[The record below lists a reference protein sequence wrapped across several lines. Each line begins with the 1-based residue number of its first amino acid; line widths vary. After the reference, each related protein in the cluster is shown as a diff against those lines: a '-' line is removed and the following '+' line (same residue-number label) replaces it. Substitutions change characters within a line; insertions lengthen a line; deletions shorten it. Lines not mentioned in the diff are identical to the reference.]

1 MKRGVWMKNIIKALV
16 IVFIGTMILPMKV
29 SAKKY
34 SCEIVDGA
42 YYNKN
47 GKEVDK
53 VEYEKSCVTHTC
65 EIVGDTYYG
74 KDSKTVNKET
84 FEKDC
89 KTAVVESLPNTSSNI
104 STISIIFTIIG
115 TLMILAT
122 IIGIRKYNNEK

>member
-1 MKRGVWMKNIIKALV
+1 MKKILKTLVLTIIGG
-16 IVFIGTMILPMKV
+16 IIMPMAV
-29 SAKKY
+29 SAKSY

-74 KDSKTVNKET
+74 KNSKKVDKST
-84 FEKDC
+84 FEKEC
-89 KTAVVESLPNTSSNI
+89 EVSVVEELPSTSSNI
-104 STISIIFTIIG
+104 STISITFSIIG
-115 TLMILAT
+115 GIMIVST
-122 IIGIRKYNNEK
+122 ILGMKKYAKEK